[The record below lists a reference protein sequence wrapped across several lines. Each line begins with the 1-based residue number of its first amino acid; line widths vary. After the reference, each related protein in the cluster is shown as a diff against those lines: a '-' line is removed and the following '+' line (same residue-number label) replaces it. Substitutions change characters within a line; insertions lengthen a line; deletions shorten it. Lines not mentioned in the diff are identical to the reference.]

1 MGTFDRL
8 VDRLRT
14 VALDIA
20 SVLLGALFIVFLVQI
35 ASRYVFNAPALWTLE
50 ACLTLWLWVVFWG
63 GAFVL
68 QEKDHV
74 RFDVLYTAV
83 GNRTRRVFA
92 FVSAIAIGGGM
103 LAALPATWSYIT
115 FYKIKK
121 SAVIGI
127 RLDIVFAI
135 YGIFAAMLVVR
146 YFWRAC
152 LLMRGADPDVLDN
165 REAHDGYHVQ

>member
-1 MGTFDRL
+1 MNSLMQRAR
-8 VDRLRT
+8 V

-20 SVLLGALFIVFLVQI
+20 ALMLGALFVVFLIQV

-74 RFDVLYTAV
+74 RFDVLYVAV
-83 GNRTRRVFA
+83 GCNLRRAFA
-92 FVSAIAIGGGM
+92 MVSAVAIGGGM

-115 FYKIKK
+115 FYQIKR
-121 SAVIGI
+121 SAVMGI
-127 RLDIVFAI
+127 RLDIVFCI

-146 YFWRAC
+146 YFWRAF
-152 LLMRGADPDVLDN
+152 LVARGADPDELDG
-165 REAHDGYHVQ
+165 REVQDGYHVQ

>member
-1 MGTFDRL
+1 VEKLDRTL
-8 VDRLRT
+8 NRLRI

-20 SVLLGALFIVFLVQI
+20 SIFLGTLFVVFLIQI
-35 ASRYVFNAPALWTLE
+35 ASRYLFNAPALWTLE

-83 GNRTRRVFA
+83 GNRTRRLFA
-92 FVSAIAIGGGM
+92 FVSAVALAGGM

-127 RLDIVFAI
+127 RLDFVFAI
-135 YGIFAAMLVVR
+135 YGIFAAMLVIR
-146 YFWRAC
+146 YFWRAW
-152 LLMRGADPDVLDN
+152 LLMRGADPDALDN